1 MKTFTP
7 LIIFVALIA
16 IYPIYCAYPVAI
28 FHGIGDSC
36 SNPHLDEFAKYLS
49 ANLNG
54 VYSKCIETGGA
65 ADDWFTSFVS
75 QAEQGC
81 EQIKNDPNFQGDF
94 SIVGI
99 SQGALLA
106 RYIIQ
111 SCQMKGRVKRY
122 VSIGGPQMGVG
133 KFPRCDNGIFCYLV
147 NKLVY
152 SAIYTSYV
160 QSHIGPAGY
169 FKNIHNY
176 YKYLEASSFLAEL
189 NNEKSEK
196 NDEYKQRFTLL
207 EKVVLIKF
215 SKDTMILPKE
225 TAWFQFYDENN
236 VVIDLSASEFY
247 QSDFIGVRK
256 LNEEEKIH
264 FVELEGN
271 HLHFDYDDVNS
282 FMLPALE

>member
-1 MKTFTP
+1 MKTLIP
-7 LIIFVALIA
+7 LIFFALLV
-16 IYPIYCAYPVAI
+16 IYPMECAYPVAI

-36 SNPHLDEFAKYLS
+36 SNPHLDELAKYLS
-49 ANLNG
+49 RNING

-75 QAEQGC
+75 QAEKGC
-81 EQIKNDPNFQGDF
+81 QQIANDPNFQGDF

-99 SQGALLA
+99 SQGALLG

-111 SCQMKGRVKRY
+111 TCQMKGRVKRY
-122 VSIGGPQMGVG
+122 VSIGGPHMGVG

-160 QSHIGPAGY
+160 QNHIGPAGY

-176 YKYLEASSFLAEL
+176 HKFLEASSFLAEL
-189 NNEKSEK
+189 NNEKLEK
-196 NDEYKQRFTLL
+196 NEEYKQRFTLL

-247 QSDFIGVRK
+247 QSDFIGLRK
-256 LNEEEKIH
+256 LNEEQKIH
-264 FVELEGN
+264 FVELQGN
-271 HLHFDYDDVNS
+271 HLHFNYDDVDS
-282 FMLPALE
+282 FMLPALQ